1 MWNLGGMVVR
11 NFHNLLSNRPNLG
24 FSVSGMIIHPLKS
37 DNSKNVIANNNGF
50 AHDDPEAS
58 EKLDVIRLDKQFG
71 MSLKTEDVHQVW
83 PLIHFFCFLFVKKH

>member
-1 MWNLGGMVVR
+1 MLVALY
-11 NFHNLLSNRPNLG
+11 FHDLLSNRPNLG

-83 PLIHFFCFLFVKKH
+83 SLTQFFSVSFFVKKYVP

>member
-1 MWNLGGMVVR
+1 MVALY
-11 NFHNLLSNRPNLG
+11 FHNLLYNRPNLG

-50 AHDDPEAS
+50 AHDDPEPS

-83 PLIHFFCFLFVKKH
+83 PLTQFFSVSFL

>member
-1 MWNLGGMVVR
+1 MVALY
-11 NFHNLLSNRPNLG
+11 FHNLLSNRPNLG

-83 PLIHFFCFLFVKKH
+83 SLTQFFSVSFFVKKYVP